1 MSYRKVLYCLA
12 GLGWAVI
19 APSLLSAQGT
29 QGTITGRVV
38 EVGTN
43 QPVPSAQVMV
53 LGSPAAT
60 LTNAEGQF
68 TLRGVLAG
76 TVTVRTLRIGYA
88 ESRQQATVTAG
99 QSVTVNFTIS
109 PVPAS
114 LSAVVTTATGDQR
127 RVEVGNAIA
136 QVSAADLTKTLAITN
151 VGDLL
156 GNRAAGVA
164 VFGGTQP
171 GAGIRIRIR
180 GTSSM
185 SLSNNPIYFIDGI
198 RVEGTTGSSTVSVGG
213 TLPSRVGD
221 LNPEE
226 IENIEIVRGPS
237 AATLYGTDAANGVI
251 VITTKKGVAGKPQ
264 WTYYTEQTSVSDR
277 NDYPTAYTG
286 WRTGTTT
293 STRTTTSNAN
303 AVFCMLSAVSAG
315 TCVQDSLT
323 TYDMTADKDATPF
336 GTGYRYQHGL
346 QVRGGSD
353 AVRYFLH
360 AEVENEDGVTK
371 VPEFEKR
378 YMAARGLRL
387 SSDQQNPGG
396 VAKITTRA
404 NLNIAL
410 SPQADL
416 AVSAGYISQ
425 EIKLPRSDDSGTP
438 GIAANIF
445 GGPGM
450 KYNTNSAGDT
460 LYGWREFTPRSI
472 YQAQTTQGIE
482 RFITSMSANWRPFAW
497 VAMRANAGVDFIGR
511 TDKQLCRFSQ
521 CPSIT
526 DKLGFKIDNRTNFFT
541 YTVDGSATATRTLSK
556 SVESKTTAGVQFYR
570 NTFDA
575 NYATGL
581 TLPPGAVQVTAA
593 ATAQAAEATSES
605 RTLGAYVEEGI
616 AWRDRVFVTGAVRSD
631 RNSAFGANFKT
642 VFYPKLS
649 VSWVLSDEEFFPKL
663 GWVNQIRLR
672 TASGAAG
679 VQPGTTDAVPFY
691 SATAFRGESGD
702 VPALVYTTLGNRNLK
717 PERSTE
723 YELGIDGTFW
733 NSRIVSEFT
742 YYSKLS
748 TDALVSRILP
758 PSLGTG
764 ATARL
769 ENVGEVKNAGLEA
782 YLRADVIKRDEIGW
796 DMTFNGSINENKL
809 VTLNGLPNIVISS
822 TLQNRQ
828 GYPLNGWWSR
838 QLKSFR
844 DKNGDGIITYNA
856 DTTLSEIAVT
866 DTSVFLGNPLPK
878 YEFVMTQ
885 GVEFWKRRI
894 RVAAQLDYKGGFK
907 IYNNTERIRCASR
920 NNCEALFDKRASLE
934 DQARVI
940 MVREHPS
947 RSVAGFIED
956 GDFIRFRE
964 LSVNANL
971 PNTWARSL
979 RAKSMSAT
987 AAVRNLGVLWT
998 KYGGL
1003 DPEAFGTTGDA
1014 PSSFQAFGPPT
1025 YVTFRFTFGV

>member
-1 MSYRKVLYCLA
+1 MNIRRVLFCLA
-12 GLGWAVI
+12 SIGWAVA
-19 APSLLSAQGT
+19 APGELGAQGT
-29 QGTITGRVV
+29 QGTITGRVT

-43 QPVPSAQVMV
+43 QPVPSAQVTV
-53 LGSPAAT
+53 LGSPAAA
-60 LTNAEGQF
+60 LTNADGQF
-68 TLRGVLAG
+68 TIRGVLAG

-88 ESRQQATVTAG
+88 ESRQQAEVRAG
-99 QSVTVNFTIS
+99 QSVTVNFVIN

-136 QVSAADLTKTLAITN
+136 QVSAADLTKTLAITS

-164 VFGGTQP
+164 VFGATQP

-264 WTYYTEQTSVSDR
+264 WTYYTEQTAVQDY

-286 WRTGTTT
+286 WRTGTT
-293 STRTTTSNAN
+293 STTNTTKSNAN

-323 TYDMTADKDATPF
+323 AFDMTSDKDATPF

-353 AVRYFLH
+353 LIRYFLH

-378 YMAARGLRL
+378 YMAARALGLSAR
-387 SSDQQNPGG
+387 QTNPGG
-396 VAKITTRA
+396 VSKITTRA

-416 AVSAGYISQ
+416 AVNAGYISQ

-450 KYNTNSAGDT
+450 KYNTNAAGDT
-460 LYGWREFTPRSI
+460 LYGWREFTPRVI
-472 YQAQTTQGIE
+472 YQAETTQQIE
-482 RFITSMSANWRPFAW
+482 RFITSMSANYRPFAW
-497 VAMRANAGVDFIGR
+497 VALRANAGVDFIGR
-511 TDKQLCRFSQ
+511 TDKQLCRFSN

-541 YTVDGSATATRTLSK
+541 YTVDGSATATRTLSPT
-556 SVESKTTAGVQFYR
+556 VESKTTAGVQFYR
-570 NTFDA
+570 NTFDR
-575 NYATGL
+575 NGVTGL
-581 TLPPGAVQVTAA
+581 NLPPGAVQITAA
-593 ATAQAAEATSES
+593 STIQGDESTSES
-605 RTLGAYVEEGI
+605 RTLGAYIEEGI
-616 AWRDRVFVTGAVRSD
+616 AWRDKLFVTGAIRSD

-649 VSWVLSDEEFFPKL
+649 VSWVVSDESFFPKY

-679 VQPGTTDAVPFY
+679 VQPGTTDAVPYY
-691 SATAFRGESGD
+691 SASTYRGESGD
-702 VPALVYTTLGNRNLK
+702 LPAVVYTTLGNRNLK

-723 YELGIDGTFW
+723 IEFGIDGTFW
-733 NSRIVSEFT
+733 DNRIVSEFT

-748 TDALVSRILP
+748 SDALVSRILP

-769 ENVGEVKNAGLEA
+769 ENVGKVKNAGLEA
-782 YLRADVIKRDEIGW
+782 YVRIDAIKRDAFGW
-796 DMTFNGSINENKL
+796 DVTLNGSSNQNKL
-809 VTLNGLPNIVISS
+809 VSLNGLPNIVISS
-822 TLQNRQ
+822 TLQHRE

-838 QLKSFR
+838 RLTSFQ
-844 DKNGDGIITYNA
+844 DKNGNGIITYNA
-856 DTTLSEIAVT
+856 DPAISEISVT
-866 DTSVFLGNPLPK
+866 DTAVFLGNPLPK
-878 YEFVMTQ
+878 YELVMTN

-894 RVAAQLDYKGGFK
+894 RVSAQLDYKGGFK

-920 NNCEALFDKRASLE
+920 NNCRALFDKTAPLDE
-934 DQARVI
+934 QARVI

-971 PNTWARSL
+971 PNDWARTL
-979 RAKSMSAT
+979 RARSVTAT
-987 AAVRNLGVLWT
+987 AAVRNLGVVWT

-1025 YVTFRFTFGV
+1025 YFTFRFTLGF

>member
-1 MSYRKVLYCLA
+1 MSYRKLLYCLA
-12 GLGWAVI
+12 TIGWVVA
-19 APSLLSAQGT
+19 APGSVLAQAT
-29 QGTITGRVV
+29 QGTITGRVT

-43 QPVPSAQVMV
+43 LPVPSAQVMV
-53 LGSPAAT
+53 LGSPAAA
-60 LTNAEGQF
+60 LTNADGVF
-68 TLRGVLAG
+68 TVRGVIAG

-88 ESRQQATVTAG
+88 ESRQQVVVRAG
-99 QSVTVNFTIS
+99 QSVTVNFVMS

-114 LSAVVTTATGDQR
+114 LSAVVTTAIGEQR
-127 RVEVGNAIA
+127 RIEVGNAIA
-136 QVSAADLTKTLAITN
+136 QVSAADLTKTQAIAN

-156 GNRAAGVA
+156 TNRAAGVA
-164 VFGGTQP
+164 VFGATQP

-180 GTSSM
+180 GTSSL

-213 TLPSRVGD
+213 TLPSRIGD
-221 LNPEE
+221 LNPSE

-251 VITTKKGVAGKPQ
+251 VITTKKGIAGKPQ
-264 WTYYTEQTSVSDR
+264 WSYYTEQTFASDR

-286 WRTGTTT
+286 WRTGTTS
-293 STRTTTSNAN
+293 STKSTTSNLN
-303 AVFCMLSAVSAG
+303 AVFCNLTGVASG

-323 TYDMTADKDATPF
+323 TYDMTSDKQSTPF
-336 GTGYRYQHGL
+336 GTGYRWQHGL

-353 AVRYFLH
+353 AVRYFLLTQI
-360 AEVENEDGVTK
+360 ENEDGVTK
-371 VPEFEKR
+371 VPEFDNAYINSHQR
-378 YMAARGLRL
+378 FLTARQR
-387 SSDQQNPGG
+387 NPGG
-396 VAKITTRA
+396 VAKVSTRA

-410 SPQADL
+410 TPQADL
-416 AVSAGYISQ
+416 AFSTGYTSE

-445 GGPGM
+445 GGPGY
-450 KYNTNSAGDT
+450 KYNTNAAGDT
-460 LYGWREFTPRSI
+460 LYGWREFTPRDI
-472 YQAQTTQGIE
+472 YQAETTQNIE
-482 RFITSMSANWRPFAW
+482 RFITSMSGNWRPLAW
-497 VAMRANAGVDFIGR
+497 VAMRANAGVDYINR

-556 SVESKTTAGVQFYR
+556 SIESKTTAGVQYYR
-570 NTFDA
+570 STFDR
-575 NYATGL
+575 NGATGL

-593 ATAQAAEATSES
+593 ATAQADESTSES

-631 RNSAFGANFKT
+631 RNSAFGADFKT

-649 VSWVLSDEEFFPKL
+649 VSWVLSDEGFFPKYN
-663 GWVNQIRLR
+663 WINQIRLR
-672 TASGAAG
+672 TATGAAG
-679 VQPGTTDAVPFY
+679 VQPGTTDAVPYY
-691 SATAFRGESGD
+691 SASTYRGESGD

-717 PERSTE
+717 PERSQE
-723 YELGIDGTFW
+723 YELGFDGTFW
-733 NSRIVSEFT
+733 NSRIVTEFT

-748 TDALVSRILP
+748 TDALVSRVLP

-769 ENVGEVKNAGLEA
+769 ENVGKVKNAGLES
-782 YLRADVIKRDEIGW
+782 LVRVDIIKRDGLGW
-796 DMTFNGSINENKL
+796 DMTMNGSINENKL
-809 VTLNGLPNIVISS
+809 VSLNGLPNIVLSS
-822 TLQNRQ
+822 TLQDRE

-838 QLKSFR
+838 KLVSYA
-844 DKNGDGIITYNA
+844 DKNGNGIIQYNA
-856 DTTLSEIAVT
+856 DPALSEITVT
-866 DTSVFLGNPLPK
+866 DTNVFLGNPLPK
-878 YEFVMTQ
+878 YDVVMTQ
-885 GVEFWKRRI
+885 AVEFWKRRL
-894 RVAAQLDYKGGFK
+894 RLSAQLDYKGGFK

-920 NNCEALFDKRASLE
+920 NNCRALFDKTAPFDE
-934 DQARVI
+934 QARTI

-947 RSVAGFIED
+947 RSVAGFIEP

-964 LSVNANL
+964 LSLNANL
-971 PNTWARSL
+971 PETWARYARSKSL
-979 RAKSMSAT
+979 QAT
-987 AAVRNLGVLWT
+987 FAVRNLGVLWT
-998 KYGGL
+998 KYSGL

-1025 YVTFRFTFGV
+1025 YVTFRFTFGF

>member
-1 MSYRKVLYCLA
+1 MNYRQVLYCLA
-12 GLGWAVI
+12 SLGWAVA
-19 APSLLSAQGT
+19 APGLLCAQGT
-29 QGTITGRVV
+29 QGTITGRVT

-53 LGSPAAT
+53 LGSPAAA

-68 TLRGVLAG
+68 TIRGVVAG
-76 TVTVRTLRIGYA
+76 NVTVRTLRIGYA
-88 ESRQQATVTAG
+88 ESRQQATVLAG
-99 QSVTVNFTIS
+99 QTITVNFSINQ
-109 PVPAS
+109 VPAS

-136 QVSAADLTKTLAITN
+136 QVSAADLTKTLAITS

-164 VFGGTQP
+164 VFGATQP
-171 GAGIRIRIR
+171 GAGVRIRIR

-264 WTYYTEQTSVSDR
+264 WTYYTEQTAVRDF

-286 WRTGTTT
+286 WRTGTTS

-303 AVFCMLSAVSAG
+303 AAFCTLSQVSSG
-315 TCVQDSLT
+315 ICVQDSVT
-323 TYDMTADKDATPF
+323 TFDMTSDKDATPF

-353 AVRYFLH
+353 VVRYFLH

-378 YMAARGLRL
+378 YMAARAL
-387 SSDQQNPGG
+387 SLSARQQNPGG
-396 VAKITTRA
+396 VGKITTRA

-416 AVSAGYISQ
+416 AISAGYISQ

-450 KYNTNSAGDT
+450 KYNTNAAGDT

-472 YQAQTTQGIE
+472 YQAETTQGIE
-482 RFITSMSANWRPFAW
+482 RFITSMSANWRPYAW
-497 VAMRANAGVDFIGR
+497 IALRGNAGVDFIGR

-526 DKLGFKIDNRTNFFT
+526 DKLGFKEDNRTNFFT
-541 YTVDGSATATRTLSK
+541 YTVDGSATATRTLSAT
-556 SVESKTTAGVQFYR
+556 VESKTTAGVQFYR
-570 NTFDA
+570 NTFDR
-575 NYATGL
+575 NGVTGL
-581 TLPPGAVQVTAA
+581 NLPPGAVQVTAA
-593 ATAQAAEATSES
+593 STIQGDENTSES
-605 RTLGAYVEEGI
+605 RTLGAYIEEGI

-663 GWVNQIRLR
+663 SWVNQIRVR

-679 VQPGTTDAVPFY
+679 VQPGTTDAVPYY
-691 SATAFRGESGD
+691 SASTFRGESGD
-702 VPALVYTTLGNRNLK
+702 VPAVVYTTLGNRNLK

-723 YELGIDGTFW
+723 TEFGIDGTFW
-733 NSRIVSEFT
+733 DNRIVSEFT

-769 ENVGEVKNAGLEA
+769 ENVGKVKNAGLEA
-782 YLRADVIKRDEIGW
+782 YVRADLVKRDNFGW
-796 DMTFNGSINENKL
+796 DVTLNGSVNENKL
-809 VTLNGLPNIVISS
+809 VSLNGLPNIVISS
-822 TLQNRQ
+822 TLQHRE

-838 QLKSFR
+838 QLRSFK
-844 DKNGDGIITYNA
+844 DKNGDGLITYNA
-856 DTTLSEIAVT
+856 DTTLSEISVT
-866 DTSVFLGNPLPK
+866 DTNVFIGNPLPK

-885 GVEFWKRRI
+885 GVEFWKRRL
-894 RVAAQLDYKGGFK
+894 RVAAQLDYKGSFK

-920 NNCEALFDKRASLE
+920 NNCQALFDKNASLA
-934 DQARVI
+934 DKARVI

-947 RSVAGFIED
+947 RSTGEFIED

-964 LSVNANL
+964 LSLNANL
-971 PNTWARSL
+971 PSEWARYF
-979 RAKSMSAT
+979 RAKSVTAT
-987 AAVRNLGVLWT
+987 AAIRNLGVVWT
-998 KYGGL
+998 KYSGL

-1025 YVTFRFTFGV
+1025 YFTFRFTFGF